1 VYNSV
6 ENSLQPPKYGLTPR
20 PEHIATRRSF
30 EALAPLAAREPAI
43 A

>member
-6 ENSLQPPKYGLTPR
+6 ENTLQPPKYGLTPR

-30 EALAPLAAREPAI
+30 EALVPHAVGEPAI